1 MTPFAALALGTFLLR
16 AVAVVCIVSLR
27 QPMVH
32 ARLAVAW
39 IATTVFAGS
48 YCLASLRGI
57 LASPRKLLDGSIAID
72 EAIAGASFPFLQ
84 SIVLCLAAISAVATV
99 HLRPRNPQE

>member
-16 AVAVVCIVSLR
+16 AVAAVCIVSLR
-27 QPMVH
+27 QTMGR

-39 IATTVFAGS
+39 TMLTVFAGS
-48 YCLASLRGI
+48 YCLASLRSI
-57 LASPRKLLDGSIAID
+57 LVSQRKLLDGSIAID

-84 SIVLCLAAISAVATV
+84 SVLLCLAAISAVATV
-99 HLRPRNPQE
+99 HLRPGKPQA